1 MRRHFILIW
10 IFILTSLAVFS
21 QYKNLRVKKIP
32 IADSVRID
40 SIQIIEGSLFL
51 RSGSRVIS
59 DKLYNVNYK
68 TGTLTFGA
76 IGIDSITVVYRV
88 MHPSISEPY
97 FHKSKQLLVTSPR
110 YEIPKDP
117 NKRRTLFEDSE
128 ISRSGSISRGFT
140 VGNNQDVTMSSSLN
154 LQLSGKL
161 TKDLNVVASITDN
174 NIPVQPEGNTQQLQ
188 EFDKIFIRVYN
199 EKVNLTLGDYFL
211 ERPTGTFLNV
221 NKKLQGIQVENRIKL
236 GKKDEKNKKRN
247 ENKATF
253 KNSVSGAVSKG
264 KYYRQ
269 QLEPIEGNQGPY
281 KLRGANNER
290 FIIII
295 AGSERVIIDGQE
307 KKRGQQYDYV
317 IDYNSAEISF
327 NPSVPINND
336 MRIYVEF
343 EYTDKNYTRFLAA
356 EYAEIQHKNSR
367 FWFNVVSES
376 DSKNQPID
384 QELDQSEIDVLSS
397 IGDNTDNAVVPN
409 ITEQEFDEDIALYA
423 KADTLIGGVLLE
435 YYYFSTNPD
444 SAKYRLGFSLVGEGN
459 GNYIQSTALTNGKIY
474 EWVAP
479 VNGEP
484 QGSYEPVVLLAAPQS
499 KQMVTA
505 GGEIKYGTMSFSRI
519 EMAWSHFDANTF
531 SSLDANDD
539 NGLAVNYEGVNELL
553 GDSLSNLKVETK
565 YQFVHKNF
573 SPFERFRSAEFDR
586 DWNISNLNIDADQ
599 HVAGLLLK
607 YQNKKKIN
615 VGIGAQSFVAPNV
628 FKGVKGEANYDV
640 SLKFLNLNGMASYLK
655 AQTDSLVSDFL
666 RSKSSL
672 GIPFWKLEAGLR
684 SDLEVNTY
692 KDNDQLLYATSYQYF
707 QYEAYLKNRTI
718 EGLEAELTGIYRIDH
733 KTWNQKM
740 TPEKERR
747 GISLSTSINKNRK
760 STWRLI
766 ANYRQVKI
774 LNDSLIQT
782 QLPDQHVS
790 GRIENRSVF
799 FNGIIRSSIFYEVST
814 GLESK
819 KEYAYLEVELGQGN
833 YVWIDR
839 NENGVKELNEFEIAQ
854 IASEG
859 NHIRIYIPTDEYIS
873 VYSNQFKQTLNINF
887 RKWSVS
893 KKSWQKLMARFSDQF
908 SYSVS
913 RKITD
918 DNFVTYAN
926 PFGIA
931 KEDTS
936 LISTNSA
943 FRNMF
948 SFNRTNPVFG
958 ADLILNQS
966 LSKNLLTNGFEG
978 REMKTIELQTR
989 WNITRNLTFINKG
1002 SLSDKSKTTAY
1013 FTANNYIIRNYKA
1026 ENIFRIQPDVKYRFE
1041 ITYKYDDKR
1050 NLKGEDV
1057 AIHHDGGV
1065 SFQYA
1070 AAQRST
1076 LNTSFH
1082 YIEVK
1087 YNGTGNNSLT
1097 YELLN
1102 GLQEGTNYTWELG
1115 WNKQLSKH
1123 FQMSIQYNGRA
1134 GDDTN
1139 TIHIASMRV
1148 RAIF

>member
-10 IFILTSLAVFS
+10 LFMFLSMMGLA
-21 QYKNLRVKKIP
+21 QHKNLRVKKIA
-32 IADSVRID
+32 IQDSVRID
-40 SIQIIEGSLFL
+40 TTQIIEGSLFL
-51 RSGSRVIS
+51 RNSNGVVPRNRYSFNS
-59 DKLYNVNYK
+59 K
-68 TGTLTFGA
+68 TGVLIFREN
-76 IGIDSITVVYRV
+76 IEKDSVTVVYRIL
-88 MHPSISEPY
+88 HPSLTEPY
-97 FHKSKQLLVTSPR
+97 FHKGTQLLITNKR
-110 YEIPKDP
+110 YEVPKDP
-117 NKRRTLFEDSE
+117 SKRRTLFEDSE

-161 TKDLNVVASITDN
+161 TNNLNVVASITDN

-221 NKKLQGIQVENRIKL
+221 NKKLQGIQVMNNVKI
-236 GKKDEKNKKRN
+236 GKKEKK
-247 ENKATF
+247 TQI

-264 KYYRQ
+264 KYFRQ
-269 QLEPIEGNQGPY
+269 KLEPIEGNQGPY

-307 KKRGQQYDYV
+307 KKRGQQYDYT

-327 NPSVPINND
+327 SPSVLINSD

-356 EYAEIQHKNSR
+356 EYAEIKHENTR

-397 IGDNTDNAVVPN
+397 IGDDTDNAVVPN
-409 ITEQEFDEDIALYA
+409 ITEQEFNEDVVLYA

-435 YYYFSTNPD
+435 YYYYSTNPD

-459 GNYIQSTALTNGKIY
+459 GNYIQSDALTNGKTY
-474 EWVAP
+474 DWVAP
-479 VNGEP
+479 ESGIP
-484 QGSYEPVVLLAAPQS
+484 QGTYEPVVLLAAPQS

-505 GGEIKYGTMSFSRI
+505 GGEIKHSKNSFSRI
-519 EMAWSHFDANTF
+519 EVAWSHYDMNTF
-531 SSLDANDD
+531 SSLDAGDD
-539 NGLAVNYEGVNELL
+539 NGLAVNYEGSHKLY
-553 GDSLSNLKVETK
+553 GDSLQSLKINSK
-565 YQFVHKNF
+565 YQFVHSNF
-573 SPFERFRSAEFDR
+573 SPFERFRPAEFDR
-586 DWNISNLNIDADQ
+586 DWNIINLNIETDQ
-599 HVAGLLLK
+599 HVAGAVLTF
-607 YQNKKKIN
+607 NKRRKFN
-615 VGIGAQSFVAPNV
+615 LGLGANTFVAPNA
-628 FKGVKGEANYDV
+628 FRGVKGEANYAV
-640 SLKFLNLNGMASYLK
+640 NAKIFNLKGSASYLK
-655 AQTDSLVSDFL
+655 ALSDSLESDFL
-666 RSKSSL
+666 RSKSAL
-672 GIPFWKLEAGLR
+672 GIPIWKLEAGVR
-684 SDLEVNTY
+684 SDMEVNTFRDED
-692 KDNDQLLYATSYQYF
+692 KKLYASSYQYF
-707 QYEAYLKNRTI
+707 QYEAYLKSTKI
-718 EGLEAELTGIYRIDH
+718 EGLDAELTAIYRIDH
-733 KTWNQKM
+733 KTWQQKI

-747 GISLSTSINKNRK
+747 GISLTTDIHKSKK
-760 STWRLI
+760 STWRLV

-774 LNDSLIQT
+774 LNDSLVQNE
-782 QLPDQHVS
+782 LPDQHVS
-790 GRIENRSVF
+790 GRIENRSIF
-799 FNGIIRSSIFYEVST
+799 FNGILRSSTFYEVST

-839 NENGVKELNEFEIAQ
+839 NDNGVKELNEFEIAQ

-887 RKWSVS
+887 RKWTVS
-893 KKSWQKLMARFSDQF
+893 AKKWQKTIARFSDQF
-908 SYSVS
+908 SYAVS
-913 RKITD
+913 RKISE
-918 DNFVTYAN
+918 DNFTTYAN

-931 KEDTS
+931 KQDTS
-936 LISTNSA
+936 LISTNSS

-948 SFNRTNPVFG
+948 SFNRTNPIFG

-978 REMKTIELQTR
+978 RELKTMELQTR
-989 WNITRNLTFINKG
+989 WNITRNLTLLNKG
-1002 SLSDKSKTTAY
+1002 SMSDKSKTTEYYA
-1013 FTANNYIIRNYKA
+1013 ANNYVIRNYKS
-1026 ENIFRIQPDVKYRFE
+1026 ENTLRIQPDVKYRFE
-1041 ITYKYDDKR
+1041 IAYKYDDKR
-1050 NLKGEDV
+1050 NTKGDDV
-1057 AIHHDGGV
+1057 AVHHDGGIT
-1065 SFQYA
+1065 FQYA
-1070 AAQRST
+1070 AAQKST
-1076 LNTSFH
+1076 VNSSFH

-1087 YNGTGNNSLT
+1087 YKGTGNNSLT

-1102 GLQEGTNYTWELG
+1102 GLQKGTNYTWELS
-1115 WNKQLSKH
+1115 WNKQLSKY

-1148 RAIF
+1148 RAMF